1 MRAMCHAA
9 AAVLLCAAAAET
21 YGDGFVAGRI
31 YSSYDG
37 GFVEWDTSLQVT
49 RSVPISGLGGATG
62 IVFNGAGNM
71 VMIGYRQNA
80 PRLLEVD
87 GFGQIVRSTTLNTG
101 GSLLRGSYVDY
112 NAATNRYVVAEER
125 RVRLLDADFNTVAV
139 SADVFTRASGVAFG
153 AGGVVYAVD
162 QTNGTLRVFT
172 AGLQPISN
180 LSIGGWV
187 RTGMELANNGD
198 LLLTAF
204 GDGTI
209 QRWSPPAGPV
219 STIVS
224 GLGYGNLSDVDQ
236 LPDGRIVSI
245 SASNTLNLYTQT
257 GQLLATG
264 SFGAFGDG
272 VAYFVPAPST
282 GLAAAVGFALVHRR
296 GRRRLHSNAD

>member
-1 MRAMCHAA
+1 MRVFLRAGAAGVLSCAATAA
-9 AAVLLCAAAAET
+9 A
-21 YGDGFVAGRI
+21 YGEGFVPGRI

-37 GFVEWDTSLQVT
+37 GFVEWDTDLVVT
-49 RSVPISGLGGATG
+49 RSVPVSGLGGASG
-62 IVFNGAGNM
+62 IVFNGSGNM

-87 GFGQIVRSTTLNTG
+87 GFGQIVRSTVLNTG

-112 NAATNRYVVAEER
+112 DASQNRYAVAEER

-139 SADVFTRASGVAFG
+139 TADVFTRASGVAFAPDG
-153 AGGVVYAVD
+153 RVYAVD
-162 QTNGTLRVFT
+162 QTNGTLRVFS
-172 AGLQPISN
+172 AGLAP
-180 LSIGGWV
+180 LGTVSIGGWV
-187 RTGMELANNGD
+187 RTGMELAGNGD

-209 QRWSPPAGPV
+209 QRWRPPAGPLT
-219 STIVS
+219 TIVS

-245 SASNTLNLYTQT
+245 SASNTLKLYTES

-272 VAYFVPAPST
+272 VAYFVPAPPSCM
-282 GLAAAVGFALVHRR
+282 AAALAPLLAC
-296 GRRRLHSNAD
+296 RRRR